1 MEQIIIWA
9 IMFGVWYL
17 YHTYKASVEE
27 DEYFR
32 PLESST
38 TINEQKTEEVMN
50 EGKCLDERTITGL
63 ISTTLRNIGCEPQVE
78 EHGNINYTYFTYQG
92 EKFTIESNDECFFI
106 TIYDTWWYSMSVYSD
121 IEDISRL
128 HKTINLANQYANC
141 TLLYTTNKEI
151 EEIGVHSRRTILFVK
166 EIKELNQY
174 LISVL
179 NDFFK
184 AQRMVL
190 TELEKCKVAECN
202 NI

>member
-1 MEQIIIWA
+1 MVHVVIWA

-27 DEYFR
+27 DEYYR
-32 PLESST
+32 SLEYTEDNDNKS
-38 TINEQKTEEVMN
+38 EEVMN
-50 EGKCLDERTITGL
+50 VEKCLDERTITGL
-63 ISTTLRNIGCEPQVE
+63 VLTTLRKIGCEYETEQQSTC
-78 EHGNINYTYFTYQG
+78 NYAHFTYQG
-92 EKFTIESNDECFFI
+92 EKFTIESNDKCFFI
-106 TIYDTWWYSMSVYSD
+106 TIYDTWWYSMSIYSD
-121 IEDISRL
+121 VEDISRL

-141 TLLYTTNKEI
+141 TLLYTTNKEL

-166 EIKELNQY
+166 EITAIDHY

-190 TELEKCKVAECN
+190 TELEKCKVVEGQ
-202 NI
+202 